1 VSDPIR
7 YYLSVDG
14 KRLGPYS
21 AEQVRK
27 RLNQGKSTETDY
39 IWRDGFEEWKYIAD
53 VLSELPSEEPPPAPE
68 AVIPTSVKINH
79 PGFPGYS
86 SDQGAPLCAST
97 IYQPGRVTALQIAPL
112 PALHGKLSAVSS
124 PFSVRHDARV
134 NYSRAS
140 RTRDRNTAHVAG
152 SSTACTLRTDSGG

>member
-1 VSDPIR
+1 MSDPIR

-79 PGFPGYS
+79 PWGSP
-86 SDQGAPLCAST
+86 DIPVTKVRLCVRQLST
-97 IYQPGRVTALQIAPL
+97 
-112 PALHGKLSAVSS
+112 
-124 PFSVRHDARV
+124 
-134 NYSRAS
+134 SRA
-140 RTRDRNTAHVAG
+140 A
-152 SSTACTLRTDSGG
+152 

>member
-1 VSDPIR
+1 MSDPIH

-39 IWRDGFEEWKYIAD
+39 IWRDGFKEWKYIAN

-79 PGFPGYS
+79 PW
-86 SDQGAPLCAST
+86 
-97 IYQPGRVTALQIAPL
+97 V
-112 PALHGKLSAVSS
+112 
-124 PFSVRHDARV
+124 
-134 NYSRAS
+134 
-140 RTRDRNTAHVAG
+140 
-152 SSTACTLRTDSGG
+152 LRIFQ